1 MINPENKKAVIEL
14 SQTINVTDQISL
26 ATRKLNLLSIKLL
39 EYDYYRRLPEDR
51 KTKEGYEERLISV
64 KSAAKQALRENAIIL
79 ERLRILDDVDTEGW
93 KTIRKKYKK
102 IRGENV
108 MSQQIINIP
117 VNWDDEIFTRV
128 IEKGVVEEVKNE
140 ISKKSLEKLGID
152 TYYGYSDMFERIV
165 KECVKKVIDENKDE
179 IIEEIIKRGYKSLVT
194 SKAYRQAKD
203 DLLKGETE

>member
-1 MINPENKKAVIEL
+1 
-14 SQTINVTDQISL
+14 
-26 ATRKLNLLSIKLL
+26 
-39 EYDYYRRLPEDR
+39 
-51 KTKEGYEERLISV
+51 
-64 KSAAKQALRENAIIL
+64 
-79 ERLRILDDVDTEGW
+79 
-93 KTIRKKYKK
+93 
-102 IRGENV
+102 

-165 KECVKKVIDENKDE
+165 KECVKEVIDENKDV
-179 IIEEIIKRGYKSLVT
+179 IVEEIIKRGYKSLVT

-203 DLLKGETE
+203 DLLKGETNE

>member
-1 MINPENKKAVIEL
+1 
-14 SQTINVTDQISL
+14 
-26 ATRKLNLLSIKLL
+26 
-39 EYDYYRRLPEDR
+39 
-51 KTKEGYEERLISV
+51 
-64 KSAAKQALRENAIIL
+64 
-79 ERLRILDDVDTEGW
+79 
-93 KTIRKKYKK
+93 
-102 IRGENV
+102 

>member
-1 MINPENKKAVIEL
+1 
-14 SQTINVTDQISL
+14 
-26 ATRKLNLLSIKLL
+26 
-39 EYDYYRRLPEDR
+39 
-51 KTKEGYEERLISV
+51 
-64 KSAAKQALRENAIIL
+64 
-79 ERLRILDDVDTEGW
+79 
-93 KTIRKKYKK
+93 
-102 IRGENV
+102 
-108 MSQQIINIP
+108 MSQQISNIP

-165 KECVKKVIDENKDE
+165 KECMKEVIDENKNE

>member
-1 MINPENKKAVIEL
+1 
-14 SQTINVTDQISL
+14 
-26 ATRKLNLLSIKLL
+26 
-39 EYDYYRRLPEDR
+39 
-51 KTKEGYEERLISV
+51 
-64 KSAAKQALRENAIIL
+64 
-79 ERLRILDDVDTEGW
+79 
-93 KTIRKKYKK
+93 
-102 IRGENV
+102 

-194 SKAYRQAKD
+194 SKTYRQAKD
-203 DLLKGETE
+203 DLLKGEMG

>member
-1 MINPENKKAVIEL
+1 
-14 SQTINVTDQISL
+14 
-26 ATRKLNLLSIKLL
+26 
-39 EYDYYRRLPEDR
+39 
-51 KTKEGYEERLISV
+51 
-64 KSAAKQALRENAIIL
+64 
-79 ERLRILDDVDTEGW
+79 
-93 KTIRKKYKK
+93 
-102 IRGENV
+102 

-165 KECVKKVIDENKDE
+165 KECVKEVIDENKNE
-179 IIEEIIKRGYKSLVT
+179 IVEEIINRGYKSLVT